1 MHRIAAVVAA
11 MVVVAV
17 GLAGCGGT
25 DWNTA
30 KNAAVKSARTAKSAK
45 TPSGIAAEAKA
56 ERPLIAA
63 LVASSKSTNPRETA
77 AQTVEDRCVATAIV
91 HGYGTTAFHANGI
104 TANGL
109 RGPRNSLDALPDPSE
124 AQVAA
129 IGAALQRCHIV
140 EVAPGIAKAFGVT
153 DGAEIACLAGH
164 FGTGADAHRFLV
176 LTALNRHVSLAAA
189 HDTVG
194 ILASCVDL
202 PTLILRLGNVQVDS
216 ATRTC
221 IIDEMNGAGAQLK
234 DYFALKLAGADPD
247 IAQQSIEA
255 VGVAINHCRPGA
267 HTGFTVPSG

>member
-1 MHRIAAVVAA
+1 MHRIAGVVAIVAVV
-11 MVVVAV
+11 V
-17 GLAGCGGT
+17 LAGCGGT

-63 LVASSKSTNPRETA
+63 LVASSKATNPLQTP
-77 AQTVEDRCVATAIV
+77 AQTLTQRCAATAIV
-91 HGYGTTAFHANGI
+91 HGYGAAAFRANGI

-109 RGPRNSLDALPDPSE
+109 REPKSSLDALPNPSE
-124 AQVAA
+124 VQVST
-129 IGAALQRCHIV
+129 IGAALQRCHIA
-140 EVAPGIAKAFGVT
+140 ELASEMAKALRIT
-153 DGAEIACLAGH
+153 DGAQIACLAGH

-176 LTALNRHVSLAAA
+176 LTALDRQVSLAAA
-189 HDTVG
+189 HDVVG

-202 PTLILRLGNVQVDS
+202 PTLVLQAGNVQVDA

-221 IIDEMNGAGAQLK
+221 MIDEMHGTDAELK
-234 DYFALKLAGADPD
+234 DYFALEIAGADPD
-247 IAQQSIEA
+247 TAQQSIEA

-267 HTGFTVPSG
+267 HTGFTVPSS